1 MQIKYSDKFFAQ
13 SRKLPKPIQSKL
25 AMLLEFLA
33 VNPFHPLLHT
43 KKLSAD
49 LNQSYSFRI
58 TRDWRVIF
66 IFEKNDEIKLVK
78 VGNRKDI
85 YR

>member
-1 MQIKYSDKFFAQ
+1 MHLNYSDQFFD
-13 SRKLPKPIQSKL
+13 QSKRLPGSIQNKL
-25 AMLLEFLA
+25 ARLLELLA
-33 VNPFHPLLHT
+33 KDPFHPLLHS
-43 KKLSAD
+43 KKLSGN

-66 IFEKNDEIKLVK
+66 YFENPETIKLLK

>member
-1 MQIKYSDKFFAQ
+1 MRLVYSEKFFNE
-13 SRKLPKPIQSKL
+13 SKKLPEPIQNKL
-25 AMLLEFLA
+25 ARLLEFLA
-33 VNPFHPLLHT
+33 SNPFHPLLHT
-43 KKLSAD
+43 KKLSGN

-66 IFEKNDEIKLVK
+66 YFEDKETIKLLK

>member
-1 MQIKYSDKFFAQ
+1 MEFQYSDRFLAQ
-13 SRKLPKPIQSKL
+13 SIRLPAATQTKL
-25 AMLLEFLA
+25 ARLLDLLA
-33 VNPFHPLLHT
+33 ADPFHPLLHT
-43 KKLSAD
+43 KRLAGS

-66 IFEKNDEIKLVK
+66 SFETNGAIKLAK
-78 VGNRKDI
+78 VAHRKDI